1 MPKEVKLMSMEKFK
15 QEYGD
20 SLEAVTKVAMATKLQ
35 SNKNNNYNT
44 GNNRK
49 DILSTAQKS
58 IRASGRLGVFQTPM
72 NKEGSNSII
81 PETPSTQLRQPRD
94 GEYIVSANGS
104 PLGEFNTVVK
114 PKGGFSIIP
123 QTPGVYV
130 PLSSG
135 EIVDVE
141 NVDVNALSQDAK
153 MDAYNKMKDMMNTM
167 QALMAKLEKPAGVN

>member
-1 MPKEVKLMSMEKFK
+1 MEKFQ

-20 SLEAVTKVAMATKLQ
+20 SLEAVTKRAMATKINSSKTNLGKSQ
-35 SNKNNNYNT
+35 IENNK
-44 GNNRK
+44 K

-58 IRASGRLGVFQTPM
+58 SRSSARLGVCQTPM
-72 NKEGSNSII
+72 QSKDGSSFI

-114 PKGGFSIIP
+114 PKGGISIIP

-141 NVDVNALSQDAK
+141 NVDINAMSQDAK
-153 MDAYNKMKDMMNTM
+153 MDAYNKMKDMMSSM
-167 QALMAKLEKPAGVN
+167 QALMAKLEKPLGV

>member
-1 MPKEVKLMSMEKFK
+1 MSMEKFK

-20 SLEAVTKVAMATKLQ
+20 SLEAVTKGAMATKINNSK
-35 SNKNNNYNT
+35 SNILGKSQIE
-44 GNNRK
+44 NRK
-49 DILSTAQKS
+49 DILSTAQKN
-58 IRASGRLGVFQTPM
+58 IRSSARLGVCQTPM
-72 NKEGSNSII
+72 QSKEGGSSFI
-81 PETPSTQLRQPRD
+81 PETPSTQLRQPRE

-114 PKGGFSIIP
+114 PKGGISIIP

-141 NVDVNALSQDAK
+141 NVDISALSQDAK
-153 MDAYNKMKDMMNTM
+153 MDAYNKMKDMMSSM
-167 QALMAKLEKPAGVN
+167 QALMAKLEKPMGV